1 MSIGRGKGIS
11 IGRGTDRGGGA
22 KRKSERR
29 KSGLTVDEVGES
41 GLKKGG
47 KIDVSV
53 AVVLPHSIYKAREY
67 NKQIFKASA
76 SLSSVRIMCSVF
88 IACSHLK
95 IIVDVRV
102 VVHYYQMHCPEITK
116 YDTQINLSAY
126 LLYKSCVV

>member
-1 MSIGRGKGIS
+1 MSIGRGKSIS
-11 IGRGTDRGGGA
+11 IGRDTGRGGGA

-29 KSGLTVDEVGES
+29 NSVPIDEVGES

>member
-1 MSIGRGKGIS
+1 MLRQTLMLILLSCLADSIYLNNRRGQGVSIGRGKGIS

-29 KSGLTVDEVGES
+29 KSGLTVDGVGES

-76 SLSSVRIMCSVF
+76 SLSSVRKK
-88 IACSHLK
+88 LG
-95 IIVDVRV
+95 V
-102 VVHYYQMHCPEITK
+102 VVHYYQG
-116 YDTQINLSAY
+116 
-126 LLYKSCVV
+126 